1 MTMDIR
7 MLGDTIRTARMK
19 KGYTQDQFAEMLDIS
34 HIHLANIEGGRRNP
48 SVPLLFQ
55 MMELLDFSVDALVFP
70 VREGA
75 PVLPSDGLT
84 PGEVE
89 ALAQLVDA
97 MRRKE

>member
-19 KGYTQDQFAEMLDIS
+19 KGYTQGQFAEMLDIS

-70 VREGA
+70 TGEDT
-75 PVLPSDGLT
+75 LHTQGLT
-84 PGEVE
+84 PREVE
-89 ALAQLVDA
+89 ALSRLIDA
-97 MRRKE
+97 IREKQ